1 MNVKVFTATA
11 SEIPRLEANI
21 NLWLASIEATGQVSS
36 TNLAVTQ
43 VAAQTGGMQPFVI
56 VTVWYGPL

>member
-11 SEIPRLEANI
+11 ADIHRLEANI
-21 NLWLASIEATGQVSS
+21 NLWLASVPGGRIIS

-43 VAAQTGGMQPFVI
+43 VPGQTGGTQPYVI
-56 VTVWYGPL
+56 VTVWYESP

>member
-11 SEIPRLEANI
+11 ADIHRLEANI
-21 NLWLASIEATGQVSS
+21 NLWLASVPGCRIIS

-43 VAAQTGGMQPFVI
+43 VPGQTGGMQPYVI
-56 VTVWYGPL
+56 VTVWSESP